1 MFHIVFFFEI
11 QKLQEVSKTIPEKRI
26 YNAKKYIVQLQK
38 MGIKTTTTAVM
49 KNALKYSS
57 MSEGNTCT
65 AEQNLAVLP
74 LRWFSKGLVYF
85 LFVKSFKV

>member
-11 QKLQEVSKTIPEKRI
+11 QKLQEVSKTISEKRI
-26 YNAKKYIVQLQK
+26 YNVKKYIVQLQK
-38 MGIKTTTTAVM
+38 MGIKTTTAVM